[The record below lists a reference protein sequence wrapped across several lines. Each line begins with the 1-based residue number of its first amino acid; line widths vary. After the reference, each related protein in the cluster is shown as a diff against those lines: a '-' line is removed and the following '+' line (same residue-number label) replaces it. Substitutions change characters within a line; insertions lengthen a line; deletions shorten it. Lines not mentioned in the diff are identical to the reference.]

1 MTGWREHANCTTV
14 DTDLF
19 FMPDTEHLTR
29 AERSA
34 VQGAYQRT
42 ARFLRGVC
50 SDCAVWQECRLSSLP
65 ELGGLWGG
73 VTEHKRA
80 AVRATYTAGDDGI
93 GVEALTEQVKQAL
106 EDLDAGAPWLEA
118 LEVAGLDDHPF
129 FHDFDSYGGRKPIT
143 RRLQVDER
151 EAVA

>member
-1 MTGWREHANCTTV
+1 MTWREHANCTTV
-14 DTDLF
+14 DTEWF
-19 FMPDTEHLTR
+19 FMPDTEGMDRPER
-29 AERSA
+29 AA

-80 AVRATYTAGDDGI
+80 AVRADYTAGDDGVGI
-93 GVEALTEQVKQAL
+93 EHLTEQVTRAL
-106 EDLDAGAPWLEA
+106 DDLDAGAPWGEA
-118 LEVAGLDDHPF
+118 LEGAGLADHLF
-129 FHDFDSYGGRKPIT
+129 FHDFHAYGGRKPMT
-143 RRLQVDER
+143 RRLPIDEK
-151 EAVA
+151 ETAA